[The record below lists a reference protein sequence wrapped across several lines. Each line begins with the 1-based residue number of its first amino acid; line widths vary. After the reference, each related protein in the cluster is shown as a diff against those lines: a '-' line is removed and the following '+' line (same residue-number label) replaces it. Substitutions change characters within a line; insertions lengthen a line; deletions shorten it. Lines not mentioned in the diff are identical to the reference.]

1 MDIPINT
8 KDSLHVSNRPI
19 TRFKTKALKKTLN
32 GLVVQ
37 VLTKAEL
44 GGHWKHQEN
53 ALLHL
58 IHIQKGPNPP
68 LFGP

>member
-8 KDSLHVSNRPI
+8 KDSLHVSNGPI

-37 VLTKAEL
+37 VLAKAEL
-44 GGHWKHQEN
+44 GDPWKH
-53 ALLHL
+53 
-58 IHIQKGPNPP
+58 
-68 LFGP
+68 